1 MQKILALVG
10 AAALFVA
17 ALYFAVITPIK
28 KYSSL
33 SSENYELQKQ
43 LNESRD
49 EVQRVYKQ
57 FDTALKY
64 HLNDSTIT
72 AIYNDQRFFTTSE
85 SEIKVTKEDNYQAG
99 YASYRN

>member
-17 ALYFAVITPIK
+17 VLYFAVITPVK

-43 LNESRD
+43 LNESKD

>member
-17 ALYFAVITPIK
+17 ALYFTVITPIK

-49 EVQRVYKQ
+49 EVQQVYKQ

-85 SEIKVTKEDNYQAG
+85 SEIKVAKEDNYQAG
-99 YASYRN
+99 YQN

>member
-10 AAALFVA
+10 GVA
-17 ALYFAVITPIK
+17 IFIAILYVAVITPIK
-28 KYSSL
+28 RYSSL

-49 EVQRVYKQ
+49 EIQRVYKQ

-85 SEIKVTKEDNYQAG
+85 SEIKVAKEDNYQAG